1 MLMKRIARLLRRLIS
16 IAAIGLLSVL
26 IWEISQIPADTNAQ
40 FHLPQVRRAIRET
53 VSDALSSS
61 IQVSPALAYD
71 TYFRDG
77 DELTIFTVDSQDRQR
92 LMDAICRTDGWQQA
106 SIPAQAYAAL
116 AREAFW
122 APAAMAV
129 PPEDVVFDAWFY
141 RDDYLA
147 RYGEQADYTSKYAD
161 LPEVFHLSGQMRP
174 ANATFAF
181 YDADSGVFYFYSYD
195 T

>member
-1 MLMKRIARLLRRLIS
+1 
-16 IAAIGLLSVL
+16 
-26 IWEISQIPADTNAQ
+26 
-40 FHLPQVRRAIRET
+40 
-53 VSDALSSS
+53 
-61 IQVSPALAYD
+61 
-71 TYFRDG
+71 
-77 DELTIFTVDSQDRQR
+77 
-92 LMDAICRTDGWQQA
+92 
-106 SIPAQAYAAL
+106 
-116 AREAFW
+116 
-122 APAAMAV
+122 MAV

-147 RYGEQADYTSKYAD
+147 RYGEQADYTGKYAD